1 MQQKNNL
8 TPNYFSYARYSVIVT
23 ALLFILFGSNGWGP
37 AAENEQAIG
46 QISRWCERVSGGF
59 FREPANTLGN
69 LGFVITGL
77 YMFYKLSD
85 DATNNKTPMFGSFKI
100 ALIYASASTFL
111 GPGSMAMHGTH
122 TKFGAWL
129 DNVSMISYILVLW
142 IYNLKRLTKFSN
154 KIYFSTYSILLVY
167 YAYSYW
173 FLDSGLGIGVN
184 LFELSIGLWI
194 ATEVIIKFPN
204 MYGRVLSGI
213 TVLVIQQLFG
223 SSVIDSLSNIQEN
236 WEMAFYFA
244 PALIPNISQDTNRKY
259 TPWFFIGFTSFFGA
273 LLIWGTGVPDH
284 PWCNPD
290 SWIQAHMI
298 WHLLC
303 AVATLSFF
311 NFYRNETTR

>member
-1 MQQKNNL
+1 
-8 TPNYFSYARYSVIVT
+8 
-23 ALLFILFGSNGWGP
+23 
-37 AAENEQAIG
+37 
-46 QISRWCERVSGGF
+46 
-59 FREPANTLGN
+59 
-69 LGFVITGL
+69 
-77 YMFYKLSD
+77 
-85 DATNNKTPMFGSFKI
+85 MFGSFKI
-100 ALIYASASTFL
+100 ALVYASASTFL

-154 KIYFSTYSILLVY
+154 KIYFSTYSILLAY

-194 ATEVIIKFPN
+194 ATEVMIKFPN

-223 SSVIDSLSNIQEN
+223 SSVIDSLSNIQDN

-244 PALIPNISQDTNRKY
+244 PALIPNISQDTKRTY
-259 TPWFFIGFTSFFGA
+259 TPWFFIGFASFFGA

-311 NFYRNETTR
+311 NFYRNETTL

>member
-8 TPNYFSYARYSVIVT
+8 TPNYFSYAIYSVIVT

-46 QISRWCERVSGGF
+46 QISRWCERVSDGF

-223 SSVIDSLSNIQEN
+223 SSVIDSLSNIQDN
-236 WEMAFYFA
+236 WE
-244 PALIPNISQDTNRKY
+244 N
-259 TPWFFIGFTSFFGA
+259 GF
-273 LLIWGTGVPDH
+273 
-284 PWCNPD
+284 
-290 SWIQAHMI
+290 
-298 WHLLC
+298 LLC
-303 AVATLSFF
+303 SCFNSKFKPSHKKNLYTLVLYWVRIFLWRF
-311 NFYRNETTR
+311 INLGYWCTRSPLV

>member
-8 TPNYFSYARYSVIVT
+8 TPNYFSYAIYSVIVT

-46 QISRWCERVSGGF
+46 EISRWCERVSGGF

-77 YMFYKLSD
+77 YMFYKLSN
-85 DATNNKTPMFGSFKI
+85 DATQNKSPMFGSFKI
-100 ALIYASASTFL
+100 GLLYASASTFL

-129 DNVSMISYILVLW
+129 DNVSMITYILILW
-142 IYNLKRLTKFSN
+142 LYNLKKLTNFSQ
-154 KIYFSTYSILLVY
+154 KAYFYSYSLILTY

-173 FLDSGLGIGVN
+173 FFDSGLGIGLD
-184 LFELSIGLWI
+184 LFEVSIGLWI
-194 ATEVIIKFPN
+194 ATEVLIKLPN
-204 MYGRVLSGI
+204 IYGRVLSGL
-213 TVLVIQQLFG
+213 TVLLVQQLFG
-223 SSVIDSLSNIQEN
+223 TSVVELFSNLQEHWEVFMYFVPAFLPNIQSN
-236 WEMAFYFA
+236 VK
-244 PALIPNISQDTNRKY
+244 RKY
-259 TPWFFIGFTSFFGA
+259 TPWFFVGFASFFGA

-311 NFYRNETTR
+311 NFYRKETTV

>member
-8 TPNYFSYARYSVIVT
+8 TPNYFSYAIYSVIVT

-46 QISRWCERVSGGF
+46 QISRWCERVSDGF

-142 IYNLKRLTKFSN
+142 IYNLKRLRSFPTKF
-154 KIYFSTYSILLVY
+154 IFQRIQYF
-167 YAYSYW
+167 
-173 FLDSGLGIGVN
+173 
-184 LFELSIGLWI
+184 
-194 ATEVIIKFPN
+194 
-204 MYGRVLSGI
+204 
-213 TVLVIQQLFG
+213 
-223 SSVIDSLSNIQEN
+223 
-236 WEMAFYFA
+236 
-244 PALIPNISQDTNRKY
+244 
-259 TPWFFIGFTSFFGA
+259 
-273 LLIWGTGVPDH
+273 
-284 PWCNPD
+284 
-290 SWIQAHMI
+290 
-298 WHLLC
+298 
-303 AVATLSFF
+303 
-311 NFYRNETTR
+311 